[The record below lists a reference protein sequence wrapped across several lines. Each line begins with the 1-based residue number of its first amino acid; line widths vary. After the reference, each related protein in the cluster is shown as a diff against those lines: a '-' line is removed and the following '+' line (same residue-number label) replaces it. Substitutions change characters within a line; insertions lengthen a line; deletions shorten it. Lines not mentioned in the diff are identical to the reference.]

1 MNDAELSLWI
11 RAHNVC
17 YEVSPHFEVYHHA
30 KRQAAYDLTL
40 YAPQPDRS
48 LADPGGSVNA
58 EIWEQL
64 REIALRVLPQDAHY
78 DVDPFDAA
86 YHLRPETRYEPEVDL
101 NVEVWPHDGFAPI
114 DDRLRHQ
121 VRVMEEALLKLGVR
135 PKVWHQG
142 GPR

>member
-1 MNDAELSLWI
+1 MNDAELSQWI

-17 YEVSPHFEVYHHA
+17 YEVSPHFEVVQHT

-40 YAPQPDRS
+40 YAPHPDRS
-48 LADPGGSVNA
+48 VADPGGSVNA

-64 REIALRVLPQDAHY
+64 REIALRVLPPDAHY
-78 DVDPFDAA
+78 DIDPFDAA
-86 YHLRPETRYEPEVDL
+86 YHLRAETRYQPEVDL
-101 NVEVWPHDGFAPI
+101 NVEVWPHDGLAPI
-114 DDRLRHQ
+114 DDQLRHQ
-121 VRVMEEALLKLGVR
+121 VRGMEEALLKLGAQ